1 MDKITYIGHSGF
13 AIESEEIIIVIDYY
27 TDEFGVIPQLLSLK
41 KPMIVMASHS
51 HSDHFNKGIFSWADN
66 DIEYVLSNEIR
77 RKCGKSIPSNTHFIK
92 VGERIE
98 YDNIK
103 IEAFG
108 STDCGC
114 SFVTQM
120 QNRTYFH
127 AGDLN
132 NWHWKAE
139 STPQEIKKAE
149 SDFLA
154 IVRNIAKN
162 YHDIDV
168 AFFPVDARMGED
180 YSLGARQF
188 LSMINVGTFI
198 PMHFWEYKN
207 EAFAIQKYINPNF
220 GTVKCLNEGESL
232 IV

>member
-1 MDKITYIGHSGF
+1 
-13 AIESEEIIIVIDYY
+13 
-27 TDEFGVIPQLLSLK
+27 
-41 KPMIVMASHS
+41 
-51 HSDHFNKGIFSWADN
+51 
-66 DIEYVLSNEIR
+66 
-77 RKCGKSIPSNTHFIK
+77 
-92 VGERIE
+92 
-98 YDNIK
+98 
-103 IEAFG
+103 
-108 STDCGC
+108 
-114 SFVTQM
+114 M

-149 SDFLA
+149 SDFLS